1 MPPTTT
7 PSAPRTLTANVD
19 NLPVT
24 RALHQEQITSP
35 HVAFDWANLTAA
47 YTGFKAMAREQRF
60 DISELAIMTCLQAR
74 IYGKPV
80 VLLPFVVLSRFQHHA
95 LLYNAEHGVIT
106 PEGLAGRRVAIRS
119 YTQTTGAW
127 LRGILAH
134 DHGVDLESVQWV
146 CFDDAHL
153 AEYADPDFVERGPAG
168 ATPASLL
175 LEGEID
181 AAILGMAIPEDKRLR
196 TVFADP
202 EAAALAWYG
211 RSGIVPLNHIL
222 VVTEELS
229 RTRPD
234 VVREVFRLFA
244 ESKRAAP
251 ETRDAPIDFY
261 PVGLEACRPAL
272 ELAIDYAFE
281 QRIIP
286 RRMDVEELF
295 DETTIGLGS

>member
-1 MPPTTT
+1 MAPATTST
-7 PSAPRTLTANVD
+7 PLILAANVD

-24 RALHQEQITSP
+24 RALHEGKIASP
-35 HVAFDWANLTAA
+35 TVAFDWANLKAA

-60 DISELAIMTCLQAR
+60 DVSELAIMTCLQAR
-74 IYGKPV
+74 FYGKPV

-95 LLYNAEHGVIT
+95 LLYNAEHGEIT

-134 DHGVDLESVQWV
+134 DHGVDLDSVTWV

-153 AEYADPDFVERGPAG
+153 AEYKEPAFVERGPSG

-175 LEGEID
+175 LDGAVD

-196 TVFADP
+196 TVFSDP
-202 EAAALAWYG
+202 QAAALDWYG
-211 RSGIVPLNHIL
+211 RSGIVPVNHIL

-229 RTRPD
+229 RCRPD
-234 VVREVFRLFA
+234 VVREAFRLFT

-286 RRMDVEELF
+286 RRLDVEELF
-295 DETTIGLGS
+295 DETTIGLGA